1 MREAQK
7 PYTLKKIS
15 KTEDAAIIQRNSL
28 QKKKK
33 KSYFSLVLASVTY
46 QVNSNPVI

>member
-7 PYTLKKIS
+7 PYTLKKIP

-28 QKKKK
+28 QKKK